1 MIHTIRKVAKAIA
14 SREAAMKQL
23 CKRIWH
29 NAGEWLC
36 NRLGSMSFQ
45 EFDGIA
51 NTRLNAERKAR
62 F

>member
-1 MIHTIRKVAKAIA
+1 MIHTIRQITKAIA
-14 SREAAMKQL
+14 PQAAAMKLL

-29 NAGEWLC
+29 SAGEWLC

-51 NTRLNAERKAR
+51 NTCLNAERETPL
-62 F
+62 

>member
-1 MIHTIRKVAKAIA
+1 MIYTISKVAKAIA

-23 CKRIWH
+23 CIRIWH
-29 NAGEWLC
+29 NAGEWLY

-51 NTRLNAERKAR
+51 NMRLNSERKAP